1 MSLKNKS
8 FYYELALNENLIKG
22 GWRKFTVQQL
32 KSILIENNVM
42 DDRDN
47 LIGVN
52 VESKVYDTD
61 IGLVDQSRPNEEYVM
76 YNFDEYSEY
85 RIVNDNTINHII
97 QALKNI
103 IDNTYFNLVDKDV
116 HMQIRLYGNKSYTF
130 VYSSTYKEYSDL
142 INSIDGFIDELNE
155 KYDDDNFVI
164 LYASVNFIKNT
175 HALIGEY
182 RINEEK
188 AHDKWFI
195 IDHKTKK
202 NCFDWRD

>member
-42 DDRDN
+42 DDREN

-61 IGLVDQSRPNEEYVM
+61 IGMIDQSRPNEEYVM

-97 QALKNI
+97 QA
-103 IDNTYFNLVDKDV
+103 
-116 HMQIRLYGNKSYTF
+116 
-130 VYSSTYKEYSDL
+130 
-142 INSIDGFIDELNE
+142 
-155 KYDDDNFVI
+155 
-164 LYASVNFIKNT
+164 
-175 HALIGEY
+175 
-182 RINEEK
+182 
-188 AHDKWFI
+188 
-195 IDHKTKK
+195 
-202 NCFDWRD
+202 